1 MQDAPPIL
9 NSCIVPNACKKKEI
23 MKIKTKLN
31 RNFPENVGLPPNQRL
46 CLPSLARRH
55 EAHGS
60 SSWISSIKHTWS
72 PS

>member
-1 MQDAPPIL
+1 MQDAPQTL
-9 NSCIVPNACKKKEI
+9 NSCIVPNACKKIEL
-23 MKIKTKLN
+23 MKTKAKVN
-31 RNFPENVGLPPNQRL
+31 RNFLENVGLPPNQRL
-46 CLPSLARRH
+46 CLQSLARLY